1 MQMARGICPARR
13 NRLTAQR
20 GSQTGASHG
29 TTTQTSASQGT
40 TTTDGS
46 SQRTTPVA
54 PPEEEPPKKRG
65 RKAGSRTKLKPL
77 PRTGRVALKP
87 SGDR

>member
-1 MQMARGICPARR
+1 MQMARGICHTRR
-13 NRLTAQR
+13 SRLTGRR
-20 GSQTGASHG
+20 GSQTGASQG
-29 TTTQTSASQGT
+29 TAAQTSASQGT

-46 SQRTTPVA
+46 SQRTAPAA

-65 RKAGSRTKLKPL
+65 RKPGSRSKLKPL
-77 PRTGRVALKP
+77 PRTGPVTLIP